1 MDKNITDWEGHNPTT
16 SAVLLDVM
24 TTATTGSAKVSRSDR
39 VLFTAC
45 EFWASARNHTLF
57 EQLSDDAVPQ
67 LVGAEAA
74 FIAIGLTEAARIV
87 NHGRRAL
94 AQLDRP
100 GSLRD
105 VAKIIEKSL
114 AEIAE
119 PVDQMIAEFANA
131 QSSSRNSS

>member
-1 MDKNITDWEGHNPTT
+1 MSDWEGHNPTT

-67 LVGAEAA
+67 LLGAETA
-74 FIAIGLTEAARIV
+74 FIAIGLTETAKIV
-87 NHGRRAL
+87 RQGHMAL
-94 AQLDRP
+94 TQVNRP
-100 GSLRD
+100 VSLRG
-105 VAKIIEKSL
+105 VAEIIERSL
-114 AEIAE
+114 AGIRE

-131 QSSSRNSS
+131 HGVDTK